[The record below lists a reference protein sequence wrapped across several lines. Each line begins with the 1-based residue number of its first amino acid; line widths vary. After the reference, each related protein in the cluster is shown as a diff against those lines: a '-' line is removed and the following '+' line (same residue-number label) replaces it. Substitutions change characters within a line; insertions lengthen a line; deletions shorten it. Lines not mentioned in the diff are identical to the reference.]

1 MYSVRIGCN
10 EYRELHS
17 DTQLEQGGRGMN
29 ESGTA
34 EQTGLLGWIRA
45 YAFTGAILIALPF
58 LYLVLTTA
66 ISNISPDGMVNPTA
80 ACQSDTTD
88 AKAKLKAL
96 ECRLPTLQSLPMSFA
111 WTKAETTGAE
121 KSAKSGRTLPQI
133 VADDV
138 KARYGFAI
146 PVSLLILFSVPT
158 LGIIICGLW
167 RTGGRFWVA
176 AGLMA
181 AAAAGVT
188 SLFYQDTHPIRLYV
202 ANLLLRR
209 AAEDSS
215 YPFLTVGT
223 WDWMTDIL
231 TLSTAATLAACAGL
245 LILFARLAV
254 RTAPAELNR
263 SRLIERARWFRAT
276 VLIGSLILA
285 LGVAAAYG
293 LMHWAPALVPAD
305 QREPLSALASSA
317 GLYWGMM
324 YSLALLLFA
333 MPAVA
338 ALHLDIARFET
349 ALDADLEE
357 KANRKP
363 LIEEAG
369 LNLNIKHSISTVLTL
384 AAPAL
389 TGPALDL
396 LNKLSNL

>member
-1 MYSVRIGCN
+1 
-10 EYRELHS
+10 
-17 DTQLEQGGRGMN
+17 MN
-29 ESGTA
+29 ESGTE
-34 EQTGLLGWIRA
+34 EQTGLLGWMRA
-45 YAFTGAILIALPF
+45 HVFAGAVLIALPL
-58 LYLVLTTA
+58 LYLVLTTV
-66 ISNISPDGMVNPTA
+66 ISNISPDGMVNPTI
-80 ACQSDTTD
+80 ACQGNRTGTKTT
-88 AKAKLKAL
+88 LKAL

-111 WTKAETTGAE
+111 WAKAATTSKDPSAGAE
-121 KSAKSGRTLPQI
+121 KFAKTGRTLTEI

-146 PVSLLILFSVPT
+146 PISLLILFSVPT
-158 LGIIICGLW
+158 LGIIVCGLW
-167 RTGGRFWVA
+167 RTGGRLWVA

-209 AAEDSS
+209 AAEDST

-231 TLSTAATLAACAGL
+231 TLSTAMTLSAGAGL

-254 RTAPAELNR
+254 RTSPSQLTR
-263 SRLIERARWFRAT
+263 PGLIERARWFRAT
-276 VLIGSLILA
+276 VLMGSLILA

-293 LMHWAPALVPAD
+293 LMHWVPALVPAD

-338 ALHLDIARFET
+338 ALHFDIARFE
-349 ALDADLEE
+349 AILDGDPKN
-357 KANRKP
+357 KASRKP

-369 LNLNIKHSISTVLTL
+369 LNLNIKHSISTVLTI

-396 LNKLSNL
+396 LSKLSSL

>member
-1 MYSVRIGCN
+1 
-10 EYRELHS
+10 
-17 DTQLEQGGRGMN
+17 MN
-29 ESGTA
+29 QSGTA

-45 YAFTGAILIALPF
+45 YAFTGAVLIALPF
-58 LYLVLTTA
+58 LYLVLTTV
-66 ISNISPDGMVNPTA
+66 ISNISPDGMVEPTT
-80 ACQSDTTD
+80 ACQGETTD
-88 AKAKLKAL
+88 AKAKLKEL
-96 ECRLPTLQSLPMSFA
+96 ECRLPTFQSLPMSFA
-111 WTKAETTGAE
+111 WTKVDAAGKSPSTSAE

-133 VADDV
+133 IADDV

-158 LGIIICGLW
+158 LGITMCGLW
-167 RTGGRFWVA
+167 RTGGRLWVA

-181 AAAAGVT
+181 ASAAGVT

-209 AAEDSS
+209 AAEDSN

-293 LMHWAPALVPAD
+293 LMHWAPALTPAD

-338 ALHLDIARFET
+338 ALHLDIARFE
-349 ALDADLEE
+349 AVLDADPEE

-396 LNKLSNL
+396 LNKLSSL